1 MSNKTKQT
9 KSKTGLA
16 SSNWNLINEVKVES
30 YRVLDMLDGRSMVV
44 YMTSDGKV
52 HQQIFSNKSEAI
64 VKGAELQANKKSD
77 VDAK

>member
-1 MSNKTKQT
+1 MSNQTKQT
-9 KSKTGLA
+9 KSRTGLA
-16 SSNWNLINEVKVES
+16 SSTWNLINEVKVES

-52 HQQIFSNKSEAI
+52 HQQIFSNKSEALD
-64 VKGAELQANKKSD
+64 KGAELQANKKSD